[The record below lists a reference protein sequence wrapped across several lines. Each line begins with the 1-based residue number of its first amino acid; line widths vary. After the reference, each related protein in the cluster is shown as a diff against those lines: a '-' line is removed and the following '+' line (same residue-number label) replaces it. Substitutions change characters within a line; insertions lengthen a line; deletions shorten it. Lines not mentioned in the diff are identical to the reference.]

1 MNLVDA
7 QREALIARMRAFFRD
22 APRFVDH
29 ALDVLA
35 NAEAIRILE
44 GGDAT
49 TLTAAALLHDVGIPT
64 AERKYGSAAG
74 TYQERE
80 GPPLARAIMKDVGMD
95 AGRIDHV
102 CDIIADHHTG
112 ARMDSLEFR
121 ILWDADQLANIH
133 DERDD
138 ETPASRRQYI
148 EKVFRTKAGRAI
160 ALDALA

>member
-1 MNLVDA
+1 MNLVDT
-7 QREALIARMRAFFRD
+7 QREVLIRRMRAFFHD
-22 APRFVDH
+22 NPRFVDH

-49 TLTAAALLHDVGIPT
+49 TITAAALLHDVGIPT

-74 TYQERE
+74 VYQEQE
-80 GPPLARAIMKDVGMD
+80 GPPLARAIMADLGLD
-95 AGRIDHV
+95 TATIGHV

-112 ARMDSLEFR
+112 ERMDSLEFR
-121 ILWDADQLANIH
+121 ILWDADQLANIP

-138 ETPASRRQYI
+138 ETPAARRAYI
-148 EKVFRTKAGRAI
+148 QQVFRTTAGRAI

>member
-7 QREALIARMRAFFRD
+7 HREALTARMRAFFND
-22 APRFVDH
+22 DPRFVEH
-29 ALDVLA
+29 ALEVLA

-49 TLTAAALLHDVGIPT
+49 TVTAAALLHDVGIPT

-74 TYQERE
+74 KYQELE
-80 GPPLARAIMKDVGMD
+80 GPPLARVIMKDAGLD
-95 AGRIDHV
+95 AATIDHV
-102 CDIIADHHTG
+102 CNIIADHHSG
-112 ARMDSLEFR
+112 KRMDSLEFR
-121 ILWDADQLANIH
+121 VLWDADQIVNIPNERP
-133 DERDD
+133 DEA
-138 ETPASRRQYI
+138 PASRRRYI